1 MLKYYVQ
8 LTALAYITEN
18 INVHQEGE
26 AKVLVAEGRKMLI
39 AWKLITHAFYLEH
52 ECFPTLLSFFRAS
65 P

>member
-26 AKVLVAEGRKMLI
+26 AKALVAEGRKMLI
-39 AWKLITHAFYLEH
+39 AWKLITHPF
-52 ECFPTLLSFFRAS
+52 T
-65 P
+65 